1 MFLMMERVLKFLNKN
16 VSSSEVDEKKFM
28 SKVSIW
34 DFANILKEKFQQFT
48 KKEKSCPIQ
57 RYFNVMKARFHGE
70 LFFCF

>member
-1 MFLMMERVLKFLNKN
+1 MMEKVLKFLNKH

-48 KKEKSCPIQ
+48 KEEKSCPIQ
-57 RYFNVMKARFHGE
+57 RYFNVMKVGFHGE